1 MHLYVWYISSTT
13 HYYCHRY
20 NYFKTMTDEE
30 IKLQKIDSSLDCF
43 KKVDNVCIEI
53 EVKKNNAHVS
63 CLGEK
68 SYMIFKNGAERKV
81 RNPYDL

>member
-1 MHLYVWYISSTT
+1 MKRLN
-13 HYYCHRY
+13 CR
-20 NYFKTMTDEE
+20 
-30 IKLQKIDSSLDCF
+30 KLTDSSLNCF

-81 RNPYDL
+81 RNPYDLYKIPVPQTDFYHIGYFYLTNYT